1 MKAVEN
7 DFAKQTHCRLT
18 VAEIKKQVPGTH
30 NKFRSHFLYIITGG
44 KQKSGGN
51 LRHQIE
57 ALKNACVFPDYNCKM
72 DLY

>member
-18 VAEIKKQVPGTH
+18 VAEIKKNQQQKNQVQGAR

-57 ALKNACVFPDYNCKM
+57 PGRTTHEMEA
-72 DLY
+72 